1 LGRKKKSDIKKK
13 HRRMMQSRR
22 DNEHRTQASKDMAE
36 ALAHL
41 TEPAHSE
48 PKHHCA
54 MVGIIGSPE
63 KPVMSDIGPID
74 SFKQVYS
81 KR

>member
-1 LGRKKKSDIKKK
+1 MGHKKSAIKKK
-13 HRRMMQSRR
+13 HRRMMQARR

-41 TEPAHSE
+41 TEPAHS
-48 PKHHCA
+48 
-54 MVGIIGSPE
+54 
-63 KPVMSDIGPID
+63 
-74 SFKQVYS
+74 